1 MIDFALEKFPVRHT
15 LSNGVQCLIR
25 PLQLDDQPAFQKFHH
40 AVPETDRFLIKHR
53 YPDSATANEWVQDL
67 DYEQHLPLLAFADG
81 QIIGHAT
88 LHQRAGGWKRH
99 IGMVGALTHP
109 EYRGIGL
116 IKVLIDE
123 LVEVACHCGLTKLEA
138 EFNGDRS
145 TAIHNFKE
153 CGFDELARIPAY
165 LQDMHANDY
174 DWVLMGMKLTTDA
187 ENAGAGD

>member
-1 MIDFALEKFPVRHT
+1 MIEFALDKFPVRH
-15 LSNGVQCLIR
+15 LLRNGVQCLVR
-25 PLQLDDQPAFQKFHH
+25 PLQKDDQASLQRFHQAIPPA
-40 AVPETDRFLIKHR
+40 DRFLIKHR
-53 YPDSATANEWVQDL
+53 ITDSALFHGEAQEL
-67 DYEQHLPLLAFADG
+67 DFEQNLPLLALADG

-88 LHQRAGGWKRH
+88 LHQRPGGWKRH

-165 LQDMHANDY
+165 LQDMHANEY
-174 DWVLMGMKLTTDA
+174 DWVLMGMKLTIDA